1 MSQYTQLN
9 WEGRR
14 LSSQEQHLVGEGLDV
29 ALEHLLGKAKEI
41 VPLEE
46 GTLERSGK
54 ASREGLLGA
63 VSFDTPYAVRQ
74 HEEMDYRHL
83 PGRTAKYLEGPMNSE
98 RDVLLQ
104 LMAAPLREWLRG

>member
-29 ALEHLLGKAKEI
+29 ALEHLLGKAKEV

-83 PGRTAKYLEGPMNSE
+83 PGRTAKYLEGPMNTE
-98 RDVLLQ
+98 RETLLE

>member
-1 MSQYTQLN
+1 MSQYTRLN

-29 ALEHLLGKAKEI
+29 ALEHLLGKAKEV

-83 PGRTAKYLEGPMNSE
+83 PGRTAKYLEGPMNTE
-98 RDVLLQ
+98 RETLLE